1 MILDTIENIGTYAAA
16 IPNLKAIRD
25 FLAGDVAALPDG
37 RVEIDGDRVFASISS
52 YGTKRLEDGVF
63 EAHRRYADIQMLLEG
78 EEMCGV
84 VPGADWMK
92 ENIPYDEARDIRFL
106 NTPPEFSRITLTP
119 GLFAFFAPSDAHMP
133 GIAIG
138 TMHRVR
144 KCVIKVAVDGN
155 R

>member
-1 MILDTIENIGTYAAA
+1 MIFDTIKNVGAYAAT
-16 IPNLKAIRD
+16 IPHFEAIRD
-25 FLAGDVAALPDG
+25 FLAGDIAALPDG
-37 RVEIDGDRVFASISS
+37 RHEIDGDRVFATISS

-63 EAHRRYADIQMLLEG
+63 EAHRRYADIQILLEG
-78 EEMCGV
+78 EEGCGV
-84 VPGADWMK
+84 IPGADWVK
-92 ENIPYDEARDIRFL
+92 ENVPYDETRDIRFL
-106 NTPPEFSRITLTP
+106 TTPPDFARFTLSP

-138 TMHRVR
+138 AMHRVR